1 MQVGVDFD
9 GTVIRY
15 ALCAKQIGGDGHTII
30 TTETLEGAKHELQII
45 LNRAK
50 KKKRPTDIKYWI
62 MKQTFKFEKM
72 YEIEL
77 EADNENNQNQTS

>member
-1 MQVGVDFD
+1 MQVGIDFD

-15 ALCAKQIGGDGHTII
+15 AICAKQIGGDGHTII

-62 MKQTFKFEKM
+62 FNYPRSKDRW
-72 YEIEL
+72 IVG
-77 EADNENNQNQTS
+77 NCNPS